1 MAARAAGAIRPK
13 GGVAGFGFVLARRAD
28 LRRFLGL
35 KLGLPAYAR
44 RGALSEPFPMLSV
57 NIPRGAKLN
66 ASSSRRTAKSGKA
79 PCGLTFSRE
88 SARKR
93 IGVTQLYSWRRL
105 DRLALWNE
113 LQAHAGTR
121 LRFRLSSGDRAD
133 DHRRDHSLH
142 LFKTKK
148 WL

>member
-57 NIPRGAKLN
+57 NIPRGAKLERIVVAPDGEIPEGAVWLDFLSRVRPKANWCN
-66 ASSSRRTAKSGKA
+66 AVVFMA
-79 PCGLTFSRE
+79 PT
-88 SARKR
+88 
-93 IGVTQLYSWRRL
+93 
-105 DRLALWNE
+105 
-113 LQAHAGTR
+113 
-121 LRFRLSSGDRAD
+121 
-133 DHRRDHSLH
+133 
-142 LFKTKK
+142 
-148 WL
+148 